1 VIIKC
6 AFSTP
11 LEGIREHARK
21 VIGLS
26 PMPAYITK
34 RGPYIKENGGAGD
47 QIIIIYEFDKSKLS
61 EAWEIIS
68 KQLDALRG
76 VPGFTLS
83 AHLLAKRE
91 RANAA

>member
-6 AFSTP
+6 AFSIP
-11 LEGIREHARK
+11 LEGIREQARK

-26 PMPAYITK
+26 PMPGYITK
-34 RGPYIKENGGAGD
+34 RGPYIKENGGTGD
-47 QIIIIYEFDKSKLS
+47 QVIVIYEFDKSKLS

-68 KQLDALRG
+68 KQLDTLRG

-83 AHLLAKRE
+83 AHLLAKGKRD
-91 RANAA
+91 NAA

>member
-1 VIIKC
+1 MIIKC

-61 EAWEIIS
+61 EAWENIS
-68 KQLDALRG
+68 RQLDAFRG
-76 VPGFTLS
+76 VPGFALS
-83 AHLLAKRE
+83 AHVLANGRKSKRG
-91 RANAA
+91 

>member
-1 VIIKC
+1 MVIKC
-6 AFSTP
+6 AFSIT
-11 LEGIREHARK
+11 LEGIREQARK

-26 PMPAYITK
+26 PIPGYITK

-47 QIIIIYEFDKSKLS
+47 QIITIYEFDESKLS

-68 KQLDALRG
+68 KQLDAFRG

-83 AHLLAKRE
+83 AHLLAKGKRSNG
-91 RANAA
+91 A